1 MCMHIYIYVPFPS
14 KTCMYFTWG
23 KKKKKQLLMLKAAQ
37 EVNLRVLQF
46 GTSYL
51 KVSWHG
57 AERKAFFT
65 LL

>member
-1 MCMHIYIYVPFPS
+1 MSIHIYIKSVPFPS
-14 KTCMYFTWG
+14 KTCMYFTW
-23 KKKKKQLLMLKAAQ
+23 KKKQLLMLKAAKG
-37 EVNLRVLQF
+37 VNLRVLQF